1 MCKPQLK
8 AQNTTII
15 ARVFSSGSNT
25 DRIAGSFPRLQYHAD
40 IPSICSEQSSS
51 IAGLS
56 CHIVEAHIYF
66 VANRKV
72 HRGHRLTA
80 LIGGYQFVCSGNV
93 PDNSSVLKSRGGE
106 MGRERVVGV
115 VDVG

>member
-1 MCKPQLK
+1 MLEVFPGYSIMPTFRAFVVSRAPVLLAFLVTLLK
-8 AQNTTII
+8 
-15 ARVFSSGSNT
+15 
-25 DRIAGSFPRLQYHAD
+25 L
-40 IPSICSEQSSS
+40 
-51 IAGLS
+51 
-56 CHIVEAHIYF
+56 IYF
-66 VANRKV
+66 AANRNV

>member
-1 MCKPQLK
+1 MSRAPVFLAFLVTLLK
-8 AQNTTII
+8 
-15 ARVFSSGSNT
+15 
-25 DRIAGSFPRLQYHAD
+25 L
-40 IPSICSEQSSS
+40 
-51 IAGLS
+51 
-56 CHIVEAHIYF
+56 IYF
-66 VANRKV
+66 LANRKV

-106 MGRERVVGV
+106 MERERVVGV